1 MKALEPVP
9 VSGGAAQFS
18 LDYQSFV
25 TLTSAK
31 P

>member
-1 MKALEPVP
+1 MKALAPVP
-9 VSGGAAQFS
+9 VSGGTAQFT